1 MGEYSVINFKLLEQY
16 QTLLGYHAQLLD
28 FPNKQTFKSETF
40 KQIVDETQP
49 SYEELIAFKAEI
61 EQYSLIEVQQLYSDT
76 FDFNKKAPLYM
87 TYNKF
92 DTQKERGQLL
102 AKLKVLYEMFGLKMV
117 DQELSDFLPL
127 MLEFLSVANWN
138 DDDRAID
145 NIEFVIMIIEDGTF
159 AISEQL
165 AESQNPYYHLIRSLR
180 KTLKACIEL
189 EQMNEVK

>member
-1 MGEYSVINFKLLEQY
+1 
-16 QTLLGYHAQLLD
+16 
-28 FPNKQTFKSETF
+28 
-40 KQIVDETQP
+40 
-49 SYEELIAFKAEI
+49 
-61 EQYSLIEVQQLYSDT
+61 
-76 FDFNKKAPLYM
+76 M

-165 AESQNPYYHLIRSLR
+165 AESQNPYYYLIRSLR

>member
-1 MGEYSVINFKLLEQY
+1 M
-16 QTLLGYHAQLLD
+16 LD

-49 SYEELIAFKAEI
+49 SYEELKAFKAEI

-165 AESQNPYYHLIRSLR
+165 AESQNPYYYLIRSLR

>member
-1 MGEYSVINFKLLEQY
+1 MGGFSVINFNTFGLY
-16 QTLLGYHAQLLD
+16 QELLGYHAQLLD
-28 FPNKQTFKSETF
+28 FPSKKTFKSETF
-40 KQIVDETQP
+40 NQIVNESQAAY
-49 SYEELIAFKAEI
+49 SELKTFKAKI
-61 EQYSLIEVQQLYSDT
+61 EEYSLIEVQQLYSNT

-127 MLEFLSVANWN
+127 MLEFLSVANWTN
-138 DDDRAID
+138 DDRAVD
-145 NIEFVIMIIEDGTF
+145 NIEFVIMIIEDGTY

-165 AESQNPYYHLIRSLR
+165 AHTQNPYYYLIRSLR
-180 KTLKACIEL
+180 KTLKACIEQ